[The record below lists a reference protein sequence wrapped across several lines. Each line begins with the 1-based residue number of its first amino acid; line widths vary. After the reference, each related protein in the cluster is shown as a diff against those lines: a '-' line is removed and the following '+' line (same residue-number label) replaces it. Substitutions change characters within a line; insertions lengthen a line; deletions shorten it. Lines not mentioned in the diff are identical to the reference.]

1 MGMSW
6 KSMHAVAP
14 RLGRTGA
21 GLGLIVLL
29 ALLGSAL
36 AEAQPAWSKAPERS
50 NSGEVQFTLTPRDV
64 SGGRFRV
71 DIVVTTH
78 SGDLAS
84 LDLSAAAELR
94 LAGRTLRPVKAPAL
108 RGHHTKGRLEFALD
122 RMPESFEIV
131 IRGVRT
137 QGDLTFRWP

>member
-1 MGMSW
+1 MSALLRRTRAAW
-6 KSMHAVAP
+6 NPRVALALAVAFLILP
-14 RLGRTGA
+14 ALAPGA
-21 GLGLIVLL
+21 G
-29 ALLGSAL
+29 
-36 AEAQPAWSKAPERS
+36 AQPAWSQKPERS
-50 NSGEVQFTLTPRDV
+50 NAGAVQFVLTPKDV

-94 LAGRTLRPVKAPAL
+94 VNGQTLRPAKAPAL
-108 RGHHTKGRLEFALD
+108 RGHHVRGRLEFALAQL
-122 RMPESFEIV
+122 PETFEIV
-131 IRGVRT
+131 IRGVGT